1 MGGLRPLIFICFQT
15 KRKGGFYFMPII
27 VSILLLVIGMVL
39 LIKGADFFVEGASN
53 IAKAL
58 HIPTLVIG
66 LTLVSIGTSAPE
78 FAVSLTASLKGAND
92 LSFGNIVGSNIFNT
106 FIVIGVSAII
116 TPLVVS
122 KNMQKYD
129 LPILAGIY
137 LLLTL
142 FSFVISA
149 GAIQRWE
156 AIILF
161 SLTIIYTIFLIL
173 REKKTTQEEE
183 KIEEKKKPWWLNLI
197 YVIIGL
203 AGIIIGGDFV
213 VDGAKDVALKLGMSE
228 MLIGLT
234 IVAVG
239 TSLPELVTSIVA
251 AKKGENDIAVGNA
264 IGSCIFNVVLIL
276 GFCSILSP
284 ANVDTRP
291 LYALFDVLIMI
302 STVVIIFIFSLKKR
316 EINKLHGIVMIVI
329 YVTYLTV
336 IILRDT
342 GVFL

>member
-1 MGGLRPLIFICFQT
+1 
-15 KRKGGFYFMPII
+15 MPIYL
-27 VSILLLVIGMVL
+27 SILYLVGGMVL
-39 LIKGADFFVEGASN
+39 LIKGADFFVEGASK
-53 IAKAL
+53 IAKMMK
-58 HIPTLVIG
+58 IPSLVIG

-78 FAVSLTASLKGAND
+78 FAVSLTASLQGAND

-106 FIVIGVSAII
+106 FVVIGVSSIF
-116 TPLVVS
+116 TPLVVT

-129 LPILAGIY
+129 LPILFGIY
-137 LLLTL
+137 LLLAL
-142 FSFVISA
+142 FGFVVTPGVINV
-149 GAIQRWE
+149 IE

-161 SLTIIYTIFLIL
+161 SLTIIYTVFLIV
-173 REKKTTQEEE
+173 REKKNNNEEE
-183 KIEEKKKPWWLNLI
+183 VKEEKKRPWWLNLI
-197 YVIIGL
+197 FVGIGL
-203 AGIIIGGDFV
+203 AGIIIGGDLV

-276 GFCSILSP
+276 GFCSILEP
-284 ANVDTRP
+284 ASIDTRP
-291 LYALFDVLIMI
+291 LYALFDVGVMI
-302 STVVIIFIFSLKKR
+302 LTVVLVFIFSLKKR
-316 EINKLHGIVMIVI
+316 EITKWQGVLTICLYAV
-329 YVTYLTV
+329 YLAL

-342 GVFL
+342 GVF